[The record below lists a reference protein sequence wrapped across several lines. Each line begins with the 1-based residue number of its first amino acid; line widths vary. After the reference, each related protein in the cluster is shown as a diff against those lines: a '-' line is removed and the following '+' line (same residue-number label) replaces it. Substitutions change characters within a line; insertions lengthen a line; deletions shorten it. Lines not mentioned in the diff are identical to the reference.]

1 LGLVTYTYFM
11 INRCFLTILCLV
23 LVFGL
28 FSCDDGDKTV
38 GAIFMNPSGSLAEL
52 DTFSVSISTFQLDTI
67 TTSNQGVALVGSIED
82 NIFGKI
88 SSRSYVMFGLASV
101 SQVSED
107 AEIDSLVLSIGMSG
121 YYYGDTL
128 QELEFGVHR
137 ITERVEYPYSKYSLY
152 QNSSFAFDSK
162 PIGEFSRI
170 PRPKSK
176 DVISTHLSLDLGDEL
191 LEILKSD
198 QSSST
203 AEEDFVESFKGIV
216 FEPYMGKSI
225 VGFGV
230 NDTSMILK
238 LYYHIP
244 TEVENESQQVNFYPY
259 ETDRRFT
266 QIVSIWEG
274 TLTEHVGLSPI
285 SSEETG
291 GNSFIQGGTG
301 IVTRL
306 DFPSLNE
313 LMKLRKNVQ
322 VVKAELIVTPEY
334 SDASTLPASLN
345 LYYTNKFND
354 FLQEFT
360 TTDDTALDG
369 NLNIDD
375 VDPSNT
381 TYSWDITSYVLNVLG
396 KNTSNL
402 NGLLIVPE
410 NYTTGFDHVA
420 IANQLKSKFKTRLKI
435 YTITYE

>member
-1 LGLVTYTYFM
+1 M
-11 INRCFLTILCLV
+11 INRYSLTLLCLF

-38 GAIFMNPSGSLAEL
+38 GASFMNLSGSLAEL
-52 DTFSVSISTFQLDTI
+52 DTFSVNVSSFQLDTI
-67 TTSNQGVALVGSIED
+67 TTSNQGVALVGSIGD
-82 NIFGKI
+82 NIFGNI
-88 SSRSYVMFGLASV
+88 SSRSYVMFGLPSV

-107 AEIDSLVLSIGMSG
+107 ALIDSLVLSIGMSG

-128 QELEFGVHR
+128 EELEFGVHR

-152 QNSSFAFDSK
+152 QNSSFEFEEK
-162 PIGEFSRI
+162 LIGEFSKI

-176 DVISTHLSLDLGDEL
+176 AVISVHMDLDLGDEL

-198 QSSST
+198 QSSVN
-203 AEEDFVESFKGIV
+203 AQEDFLESFKGIV
-216 FEPYMGKSI
+216 FDPYLGKSI

-259 ETDRRFT
+259 ETDRQFN
-266 QIVSIWEG
+266 QIISKREG
-274 TLTEHVGLSPI
+274 TITEHIGLTPI
-285 SSEETG
+285 ASEETG
-291 GNSFIQGGTG
+291 GSSFIQGGTG

-334 SDASTLPASLN
+334 SDAATLPSSLN

-360 TTDDTALDG
+360 STDGTTLDG

-381 TYSWDITSYVLNVLG
+381 TYSWDITSYVLNVVG
-396 KNTSNL
+396 KNANNL